1 VVHVDAVTEVMKRLN
16 MNMHGDNPSWYRL
29 PDRHDLAAQYLLLYE
44 MSLPFGLDL
53 NNRIN
58 VDQSATRFTATV
70 LGTTTSELRAMDA
83 RARAWLR
90 DNARESMFT
99 YGSSLSII
107 WAHISARNIRSM
119 LGASIG
125 ALILISGILVFALRS
140 LRIGLLS
147 LIPNLAPA
155 FMAFGIWGLTV
166 RQVGL
171 GLSVIVSMTIGI
183 VVDDTVHFLSKY
195 LRARREHDLDPA
207 DAVRYAFDHVGTA
220 MWVSTV
226 ALVAGFLVLTLS
238 GYKMNAHMGLMS
250 AITIA
255 LALAFDFLV
264 LPVLLLIA
272 EETTSGKR

>member
-1 VVHVDAVTEVMKRLN
+1 
-16 MNMHGDNPSWYRL
+16 MN
-29 PDRHDLAAQYLLLYE
+29 
-44 MSLPFGLDL
+44 
-53 NNRIN
+53 
-58 VDQSATRFTATV
+58 RFLV
-70 LGTTTSELRAMDA
+70 RPAMDA

-125 ALILISGILVFALRS
+125 AVVLISGILVFALRS
-140 LRIGLLS
+140 FRIGLLS
-147 LIPNLAPA
+147 LLPNLAPA

-171 GLSVIVSMTIGI
+171 GLSVIVAMTIGI

-195 LRARREHDLDPA
+195 LRARREMDLDPV
-207 DAVRYAFDHVGTA
+207 DAIRYAFDNVGTA

-226 ALVAGFLVLTLS
+226 ALVAGFLVLTFS

-264 LPVLLLIA
+264 LPVLLLIV
-272 EETTSGKR
+272 E